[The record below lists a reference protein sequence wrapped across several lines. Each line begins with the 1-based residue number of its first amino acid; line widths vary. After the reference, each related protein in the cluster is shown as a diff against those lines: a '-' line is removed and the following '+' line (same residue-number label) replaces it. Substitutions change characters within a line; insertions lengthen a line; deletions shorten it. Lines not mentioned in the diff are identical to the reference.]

1 MARIPNWIKE
11 LEEECKDM
19 KSMTPRTNPYSGIA
33 VKLPVTAAAIYDT
46 IKGAEMMGQY
56 KVVRQGLDWFI
67 QNHPKEYMT
76 LLD

>member
-1 MARIPNWIKE
+1 MGRPANWIKE
-11 LEEECKDM
+11 LEEETKERTD
-19 KSMTPRTNPYSGIA
+19 KTPRTNPFTGEA

-56 KVVRQGLDWFI
+56 EVVRQGLDWFI
-67 QNHPKEYMT
+67 NNHPEEYMT